1 MVFLTIHSSTSTST
15 VHRPSAGEQKLLLLG
30 AALGAR
36 PALLILDEVCQGLDA
51 ANRQRVLGLLQ
62 AVGAASGCSLVYI
75 THHPDEW
82 LPCLTHVLHLHE
94 GAATYAGP
102 RSNYDAAVA
111 SSSL

>member
-62 AVGAASGCSLVYI
+62 VVGAASGCSLVYI

-102 RSNYDAAVA
+102 LSNYDAAVA
-111 SSSL
+111 SHGL

>member
-1 MVFLTIHSSTSTST
+1 M
-15 VHRPSAGEQKLLLLG
+15 AGEQKLLLIG

-36 PALLILDEVCQGLDA
+36 PTLLILDEVCQGLDA

-82 LPCLTHVLHLHE
+82 LPCLTHVLQLHE
-94 GAATYAGP
+94 GASTYAGP
-102 RSNYDAAVA
+102 RSNYDAAAAVA
-111 SSSL
+111 GQASGSGVVKP